1 MIKAAEQLGF
11 TAKGVKGNQEAFF
24 SEFPLPAIAHVVVDG
39 SLLHYVVIHKITKKK
54 IIIADPAKDIV
65 NYTPEEFFKIWTGVL
80 IMLVPTSK
88 FKKGNENQG
97 ILSRFFSLLLPQKR
111 LLINIFLSSLMITI
125 FGILASFYFRFIMDD
140 IVPNSTRKTLIALSV
155 GVIALYIFKAILEA
169 FRNHLMLY
177 LAQKLDIPFILG
189 YYEHVLGLPM
199 NFFGTRKVGEIV
211 SRFTDASKIRDAIS
225 SATLTIMIDSL
236 MAIVGGAVLYV
247 QNSTLFVI
255 AVIVVALY
263 GVIVFAFK
271 NPVKKINEKQME
283 DNAQVTSYLVETL
296 NGIETVKAFHVE
308 DKTQAKTDKLFVKL
322 LKSVFKG
329 GMIMNA
335 QQTLTN
341 IVSTIGGTIILWVGV
356 VNVLNGNMTLG
367 SLVTF
372 NALLAYFL
380 DPVKNLINLQ
390 PTMQTAI
397 VAAERLA
404 EILDLELEKT
414 QNESRT
420 LAPESLNLPI
430 RIENLDFRYGTRR
443 LVLENINMTINA
455 GEKIALVGESGSGK
469 TTLSK
474 LLMNFYP
481 WEKGEIFIGDYNL
494 KDINLE
500 TLRNRIAY
508 ISQDIFL
515 FSGTI
520 KENLEYKE
528 AYLSDLRSQIL
539 LIENQLISDSEN
551 PDLTNALAEYTRLRA
566 AVEQDADFS
575 SADETIQGSYTQYR
589 TQYDALIA
597 DYAVKSE
604 EYQNLYSTYMEQSK
618 TVRVTEADIQ
628 IALTVYD
635 NAAMDVE
642 TLKKTFISQVQAAI
656 QSLNNDLKTLESN
669 RDSLELSLKNVD
681 NLEEYEKL
689 SSDKLKNEA
698 IITINSEID
707 SIKSNIASIESQLME
722 IEETIKN
729 CEITAT
735 VDGTVTLINEAN
747 TGDIIQAGS
756 SLCSI
761 IPSGSKL
768 KVTLY
773 IPESD
778 IAKVE
783 VGQKTE
789 YIIDSIPYGIENT
802 GSAPMMEVEIMYPL
816 DKPIAVSA
824 PYVLK
829 PVFRLRNA
837 VKIRHTGNPALM
849 QNAANELMAYIK
861 DRGLMPITA
870 GYNVTVQ
877 EPTSPTDIENL
888 IVDMY
893 VGVSDNI
900 L

>member
-1 MIKAAEQLGF
+1 MKYYCVKQHDITDCGAACLATISKQYGLNLSISKIREVAGTDKQGTNAYGMIKAAEQLGF
-11 TAKGVKGNQEAFF
+11 SAKGVKGDQNAFF

-39 SLLHYVVIHKITKKK
+39 SLLHYVVVHKITKKK
-54 IIIADPAKDIV
+54 IIIADPAKGLV

-140 IVPNSTRKTLIALSV
+140 IVPNSTRKTLIALSI

-177 LAQKLDIPFILG
+177 LAQKLDIPLILG

-236 MAIVGGAVLYV
+236 MAIIGGAVLYA

-271 NPVKKINEKQME
+271 KPVKKINEKQME

-296 NGIETVKAFHVE
+296 NGIETVKAFHAE
-308 DKTQAKTDKLFVKL
+308 DKAQAKTDKLFVKL

-329 GMIMNA
+329 GIIMNA
-335 QQTLTN
+335 QQTLTSA
-341 IVSTIGGTIILWVGV
+341 ISTIGGTVILWVGV

-367 SLVTF
+367 SLITF

-397 VAAERLA
+397 VAAERLG

-500 TLRNRIAY
+500 ALRNRIAY

-520 KENLEYKE
+520 RENLELGNEDATMADIIE
-528 AYLSDLRSQIL
+528 ACRLSK
-539 LIENQLISDSEN
+539 
-551 PDLTNALAEYTRLRA
+551 
-566 AVEQDADFS
+566 
-575 SADETIQGSYTQYR
+575 ADEFINNMPLRYETMLEENGANLSGGQKQRLAIAR
-589 TQYDALIA
+589 AL
-597 DYAVKSE
+597 
-604 EYQNLYSTYMEQSK
+604 
-618 TVRVTEADIQ
+618 
-628 IALTVYD
+628 
-635 NAAMDVE
+635 
-642 TLKKTFISQVQAAI
+642 LKKPDILIMDEATSNLDSITEKAI
-656 QSLNNDLKTLESN
+656 
-669 RDSLELSLKNVD
+669 
-681 NLEEYEKL
+681 EK
-689 SSDKLKNEA
+689 
-698 IITINSEID
+698 TINSL
-707 SIKSNIASIESQLME
+707 SRNITTIIIAHRLSTIMRCDKIFVMEQGKFIEQGTHRELIARKGRYYDLWKDQLPE
-722 IEETIKN
+722 HYTDTQEVD
-729 CEITAT
+729 TAEDT
-735 VDGTVTLINEAN
+735 DNNDEQN
-747 TGDIIQAGS
+747 S
-756 SLCSI
+756 
-761 IPSGSKL
+761 
-768 KVTLY
+768 
-773 IPESD
+773 
-778 IAKVE
+778 
-783 VGQKTE
+783 
-789 YIIDSIPYGIENT
+789 
-802 GSAPMMEVEIMYPL
+802 YP
-816 DKPIAVSA
+816 AF
-824 PYVLK
+824 
-829 PVFRLRNA
+829 PVFF
-837 VKIRHTGNPALM
+837 NPVM
-849 QNAANELMAYIK
+849 
-861 DRGLMPITA
+861 
-870 GYNVTVQ
+870 
-877 EPTSPTDIENL
+877 
-888 IVDMY
+888 
-893 VGVSDNI
+893 
-900 L
+900 

>member
-1 MIKAAEQLGF
+1 MKYYCVKQHDITDCGAACLATISKQYGLNLSISKIREVAGTDKQGTNAYGMIKAAEQLGF

-24 SEFPLPAIAHVVVDG
+24 SEFPLPAIAHVIVDG

-54 IIIADPAKDIV
+54 IIIADPAKGIV

-80 IMLVPTSK
+80 IMLVPTAK

-97 ILSRFFSLLLPQKR
+97 VLSRFFSLMLPQKR
-111 LLINIFLSSLMITI
+111 LLINIFLSSLMITV

-140 IVPNSTRKTLIALSV
+140 IVPNSTRKTLVALSI
-155 GVIALYIFKAILEA
+155 GVIALYIFKAILEV

-177 LAQKLDIPFILG
+177 LAQKLDIPLILG

-236 MAIVGGAVLYV
+236 MAIVGGAVLYA

-271 NPVKKINEKQME
+271 KPVKKINEKQME

-296 NGIETVKAFHVE
+296 NGIETVKAFHAE
-308 DKTQAKTDKLFVKL
+308 DKAQAKTDKLFVKL

-329 GMIMNA
+329 GIIMNA
-335 QQTLTN
+335 QQTLTSA
-341 IVSTIGGTIILWVGV
+341 ISTIGGTVILWVGV

-367 SLVTF
+367 SLITF

-500 TLRNRIAY
+500 ALRNRIAY

-520 KENLEYKE
+520 RENLELGNEDATMEDIIE
-528 AYLSDLRSQIL
+528 ACH
-539 LIENQLISDSEN
+539 
-551 PDLTNALAEYTRLRA
+551 
-566 AVEQDADFS
+566 S
-575 SADETIQGSYTQYR
+575 SKADEFINNIPLRYETMLEENGANLSGGQKQRLAIAR
-589 TQYDALIA
+589 AL
-597 DYAVKSE
+597 
-604 EYQNLYSTYMEQSK
+604 
-618 TVRVTEADIQ
+618 
-628 IALTVYD
+628 
-635 NAAMDVE
+635 
-642 TLKKTFISQVQAAI
+642 LKKPDILIMDEATSNLDSITEKAI
-656 QSLNNDLKTLESN
+656 
-669 RDSLELSLKNVD
+669 
-681 NLEEYEKL
+681 EK
-689 SSDKLKNEA
+689 
-698 IITINSEID
+698 TINSL
-707 SIKSNIASIESQLME
+707 SRNITTIIIAHRLSTIMRCDKIFVMEQGKFIEQGTHRELIARKGRYYDLWKDQLPE
-722 IEETIKN
+722 QYTDTQEVD
-729 CEITAT
+729 TAEDT
-735 VDGTVTLINEAN
+735 DNNDEQN
-747 TGDIIQAGS
+747 S
-756 SLCSI
+756 
-761 IPSGSKL
+761 
-768 KVTLY
+768 
-773 IPESD
+773 
-778 IAKVE
+778 
-783 VGQKTE
+783 
-789 YIIDSIPYGIENT
+789 
-802 GSAPMMEVEIMYPL
+802 YP
-816 DKPIAVSA
+816 AF
-824 PYVLK
+824 
-829 PVFRLRNA
+829 PVFF
-837 VKIRHTGNPALM
+837 NPVM
-849 QNAANELMAYIK
+849 
-861 DRGLMPITA
+861 
-870 GYNVTVQ
+870 
-877 EPTSPTDIENL
+877 
-888 IVDMY
+888 
-893 VGVSDNI
+893 
-900 L
+900 